1 MTDVVFYEKPGC
13 LTNAR
18 QKALL
23 RAHGCVLNVRDLLSE
38 PWTGPRL
45 SALLDRLPVS
55 HWFNPA
61 APRIKSGEIDPATL
75 DRHTALALL
84 LEDPLLI
91 RRPLL
96 ETEFGKTAGFDDP
109 VLLKALGVYES
120 VNAGHQTCQARQ
132 EDEAC
137 PPTGLMR

>member
-1 MTDVVFYEKPGC
+1 MTAVVFYEKPGC

-23 RAHGCVLNVRDLLSE
+23 RAHGCELSVRDLLSE

-45 SALLDRLPVS
+45 RAFLEQLPVS

-61 APRIKSGEIDPATL
+61 SPRIKSGEIDPAVH
-75 DRHTALALL
+75 DRHSALVLL

-96 ETEFGKTAGFDDP
+96 DTEFGKTAGFDDP
-109 VLLKALGVYES
+109 RVLKPLGVYDYVVAAHRVCAQPQDAS
-120 VNAGHQTCQARQ
+120 
-132 EDEAC
+132 C
-137 PPTGLMR
+137 PPPD